1 MLTVGDMLLYAFA
14 RARPVAALLTALTT
28 AVALA
33 ATASPAHAAG
43 VQDRVDAY
51 LKAHPG
57 GTQIGP
63 ADIAYSGGRF
73 VVTVVRTD
81 LTAAA
86 PDCPTNWYCF
96 YDGPNYT
103 YPRGKLS
110 DCGAQD
116 LGTWGWRNR
125 TASVHYRMSTGSVTF
140 LNESGATDTPLFTAS
155 TTRRT
160 IPDVA
165 PYRDTADYVYRTC

>member
-1 MLTVGDMLLYAFA
+1 MLLSAFA
-14 RARPVAALLTALTT
+14 RSRLVAVLLTAASITV
-28 AVALA
+28 AVA
-33 ATASPAHAAG
+33 ATATPAQAAT

-51 LKAHPG
+51 LAAYPG
-57 GTQIGP
+57 GTQIGA
-63 ADIAYSGGRF
+63 ADIAYGGGKF
-73 VVTVVRTD
+73 VVTVVRTGF
-81 LTAAA
+81 TAAA
-86 PDCPTNWYCF
+86 PDCPSNWFCF

-125 TASVHYRMSTGSVTF
+125 VASVHYRMSTGSVTF
-140 LNESGATDTPLFTAS
+140 INETGSTDTPLFTAS

-160 IPDVA
+160 IADVA
-165 PYRDTADYVYRTC
+165 PNRDKADYVYRTC

>member
-1 MLTVGDMLLYAFA
+1 MLLSALA
-14 RARPVAALLTALTT
+14 RARPVAALLIAATT
-28 AVALA
+28 LVTIA
-33 ATASPAHAAG
+33 ATAAPARAAD
-43 VQDRVDAY
+43 VQAQVDAY
-51 LKAHPG
+51 LAKHPG

-73 VVTVVRTD
+73 VVTVVRTG
-81 LTAAA
+81 LAAAA
-86 PDCPTNWYCF
+86 PDCPSNWFCF
-96 YDGPNYT
+96 YDGVNYT

-140 LNESGATDTPLFTAS
+140 INESGSTDTPLFTAS

-160 IPDVA
+160 IPDVT

>member
-1 MLTVGDMLLYAFA
+1 MLLSALA
-14 RARPVAALLTALTT
+14 RARPVAALLAAAITT
-28 AVALA
+28 VAIA
-33 ATASPAHAAG
+33 ATAAPARAAD
-43 VQDRVDAY
+43 VQDQVDAY

-57 GTQIGP
+57 GVQVGP

-81 LTAAA
+81 RTAAA
-86 PDCPTNWYCF
+86 PDCPSNWFCF
-96 YDGPNYT
+96 YDGVNYT

-116 LGTWGWRNR
+116 LGNWGWRNR

-140 LNESGATDTPLFTAS
+140 INETGSTDTPLFTAS

-160 IPDVA
+160 IADVA
-165 PYRDTADYVYRTC
+165 PYRDMADYVYRSC

>member
-1 MLTVGDMLLYAFA
+1 MLAAVTTTVAI
-14 RARPVAALLTALTT
+14 
-28 AVALA
+28 A
-33 ATASPAHAAG
+33 ATAAPARADD
-43 VQDRVDAY
+43 VQTKVDAY

-57 GTQIGP
+57 GVQVGA

-81 LTAAA
+81 RTAAT
-86 PDCPTNWYCF
+86 PDCPSGWFCF
-96 YDGPNYT
+96 YDGVNYT

-125 TASVHYRMSTGSVTF
+125 TASVHYRSSSGSVTF
-140 LNESGATDTPLFTAS
+140 INETGATDTMLFTAS

-165 PYRDTADYVYRTC
+165 PYRDMADYVYRSC